1 MDPVFK
7 SLHRYLVRM
16 DTRALGH
23 LYTDCLVIGGG
34 VAGMR
39 AALAAAAA
47 GKVLLLVKDELTESN
62 TYYAQ
67 GGIAAVTVADDSI
80 DAHVA
85 DTLQAGCGLC
95 DEAVVRLVVERG
107 PQAVQ
112 QLMDWSMPFDQTNGV
127 VRAGREGGHTHSR
140 VLHAHGDATGRAI
153 VETLARQVE
162 AHPNIRVFTRC
173 FAIDL
178 LTQDGSC
185 FGVVCHH
192 PRHRLQCV
200 WSRRTVL
207 ASGGAGRLYRE
218 TTNPPVATGD
228 GLAMA
233 YRAGVTLADLEFIQ
247 FHPTTLYVAGATR
260 VLVTEAIR
268 GEGGKLLDRDGNAF
282 MTDFHEMA
290 ELAPRDIV
298 SRAIY
303 EQMDKTYSS
312 QVYLDVR
319 HIKEFPERFPNISR
333 ICTDFDIDVACDLI
347 PVRPSA
353 HYMIGGVKTD
363 TQGRTNIAY
372 LYCCGEAA
380 STGLHGANRLASN
393 SLLEGMVFGQI
404 CGETIAEELN
414 HADPV
419 MNFRVIVSEIEP
431 SQRTPLDVADVTNAL
446 RALMTRRVGVLRSG
460 PHLEESIKTIEFW
473 MRYVMDKVFDTP
485 EGWQLQNML
494 TVAHLAA
501 QSALA
506 RIESRGTHYRTDSP

>member
-1 MDPVFK
+1 
-7 SLHRYLVRM
+7 M
-16 DTRALGH
+16 DTRELGH

-39 AALAAAAA
+39 AALAAAQA
-47 GKVLLLVKDELTESN
+47 GKVLLLVKDKLTESN

-67 GGIAAVTVADDSI
+67 GGIAAVMGSDDSVES
-80 DAHVA
+80 HVD

-95 DEAVVRLVVERG
+95 DDKVVRLVVESG
-107 PQAVQ
+107 PKQIR
-112 QLMDWSMPFDQTNGV
+112 QLMNWSMPFDQANGQAS
-127 VRAGREGGHTHSR
+127 AGREGGHSHNR
-140 VLHAHGDATGRAI
+140 VLHAHGDATGRAL
-153 VETLARQVE
+153 VETLARRIYE
-162 AHPNIRVFTRC
+162 HPNIRIFTHC
-173 FAIDL
+173 YAIDL
-178 LTQDGSC
+178 LAQDGRC
-185 FGVVCHH
+185 FGVVCYH
-192 PRHRLQCV
+192 PRHRLQCI

-233 YRAGVTLADLEFIQ
+233 RRAGAVLAHLEFMQ

-268 GEGGKLLDRDGNAF
+268 GEGGKLLDHEGNAF
-282 MTDFHEMA
+282 MSDYHKMA

-303 EQMDKTYSS
+303 EKMDRTHTS

-319 HIKEFPERFPNISR
+319 HIKKFTERFPNISR
-333 ICTDFDIDVACDLI
+333 ICGDFDIDVTSDLI

-363 TQGRTNIAY
+363 MQGRTNLEY

-404 CGETIAEELN
+404 CGENIAEELN
-414 HADPV
+414 HQDPV
-419 MNFRVIVSEIEP
+419 MNLRVIVSEIEP

-446 RALMTRRVGVLRSG
+446 RALMTRRVGVIRSG
-460 PHLEESIKTIEFW
+460 PNLEESIKTIEFW

-494 TVAHLAA
+494 TIAHLTA
-501 QSALA
+501 QSALT
-506 RIESRGTHYRTDSP
+506 RTESRGTHYRTDSPELNNL